1 MNNPITIGSDDSRE
15 LREIMAQFDAPAYVR
30 RARHV
35 EGTYED
41 LLERCRRQRQEW
53 LTLVRTRLG
62 QLAALS
68 NEWEALRP
76 TLRGEE
82 ELHLLRR
89 LHDDLRP
96 QLRVVPTPTSS
107 PRTLRRAA
115 AVLRSS
121 IRRFNQRWASF
132 LAELDLAPINKQRDD
147 YNRYYVLEKECALR
161 SPRLAREGFRKL
173 QPLTLDDLAARFP
186 PLPVF
191 RLAGEDSWPGTV
203 D

>member
-1 MNNPITIGSDDSRE
+1 MNIPITFGSDDSRE

-30 RARHV
+30 RARQV
-35 EGTYED
+35 EGSYEE
-41 LLERCRRQRQEW
+41 LLERCRRQRLEW
-53 LTLVRTRLG
+53 LAMVRTRLG

-76 TLRGEE
+76 TLCGEE
-82 ELHLLRR
+82 ELFSLRR

-96 QLRVVPTPTSS
+96 DLRVAPTPTSS
-107 PRTLRRAA
+107 PRALRRAA
-115 AVLRSS
+115 VVLQSS
-121 IRRFNQRWASF
+121 IWRFNQRWASF

-161 SPRLAREGFRKL
+161 SPRLAREGFRQL
-173 QPLTLDDLAARFP
+173 QPLTMDALAALFP

-191 RLAGEDSWPGTV
+191 RLAGENSRAGRID
-203 D
+203 